1 MIKSEL
7 QQELRAM
14 LDPEWYSIHEY
25 IHRLNDV
32 IDGCT
37 EQEDREEL
45 SVAIDHINLAIISMT
60 KVLNRNKKG
69 EQL

>member
-1 MIKSEL
+1 MIKPEL

-25 IHRLNDV
+25 VNRLNDV

-37 EQEDREEL
+37 EQEDREDL
-45 SVAIDHINLAIISMT
+45 TAAIDYINLAIVNME
-60 KVLNRNKKG
+60 KVLNRK
-69 EQL
+69 